1 MLSLIA
7 ILAIAA
13 NVLLVGIRI
22 GQVITAYHWRNAMIE
37 RRVIASIR
45 H

>member
-1 MLSLIA
+1 MLALIA
-7 ILAIAA
+7 IFAIAA

-22 GQVITAYHWRNAMIE
+22 GQVITAYRWRNELIE
-37 RRVIASIR
+37 RRVLASIR

>member
-1 MLSLIA
+1 MLALIA

-22 GQVITAYHWRNAMIE
+22 GQVISAYHWRKILIE